1 MTRSSSRC
9 SKGRRRR
16 SMTFWQC
23 PGQKVCHEGF
33 LGSNSLAVKGLRDR
47 RGTLRLL
54 SSSFL
59 GVPYRILNMNH
70 KKELLRSLWVRFRFG
85 GSAREAEGVGE
96 DRWTRTGTGAQA
108 LTTRVQNP
116 RNPKPHKTRTLK
128 PKPKPYETLTPN
140 PKP

>member
-85 GSAREAEGVGE
+85 GSAREARGGRRGQVDKDGHRGPGFNNTSPESE
-96 DRWTRTGTGAQA
+96 
-108 LTTRVQNP
+108 
-116 RNPKPHKTRTLK
+116 KP
-128 PKPKPYETLTPN
+128 
-140 PKP
+140 